1 METIPSSDRMS
12 ELKAFDETK
21 AGVKGLVDSGI
32 TTIPRIFIQDQHTKH
47 KFDDKPIC
55 RDPKIN
61 IPIIDFEGIHKDASL
76 RSQAVD
82 QIRSACEKWGFFQAI
97 NHGIPTSVL
106 DQAIDGIRR
115 FFEKDVEVKKKYFSR
130 DYSKKIRYC
139 SNINLFSAP
148 ILYWKDTLSFD
159 LGRDF
164 SSPEE
169 LPEACRDIMITYNN
183 QMWKTGEIL
192 CELLSEALGLSPNY
206 LKDIGC
212 VEEMTI
218 GNNYYPECPQP
229 QLTIG
234 VTTHSDPGFVT
245 VLIQDR
251 IGGLQVFCEDQWFD
265 ITPVPGALVVNLGY
279 MMQLITN
286 DKFKSAYHR
295 VLSKKEGSRIS
306 IGSFFMNNSCSRRY
320 GPIKDLLS
328 DENPPLYPEITLKDI
343 YNNQSSIEELSALQ
357 KLKLAR
363 RCA

>member
-106 DQAIDGIRR
+106 DQAIDGIR
-115 FFEKDVEVKKKYFSR
+115 
-130 DYSKKIRYC
+130 
-139 SNINLFSAP
+139 SAP

-265 ITPVPGALVVNLGY
+265 ITPVPGALV
-279 MMQLITN
+279 LITN